1 MKKVLFFALVWAAA
15 LPAVA
20 QTIAV
25 SSAWARATVPGQH
38 GTGAF
43 MTLMAA
49 DGARLTGAASAV
61 AGVVEIHEMKIEGN
75 VMKMRA
81 ISAIDLPPGRSVQLA
96 PGGYHVMLMDLKR
109 ALKPGDKILV
119 ELQFETRD
127 KRLLTQPVEVEV
139 RTAAPAAQKS
149 GEHKH

>member
-1 MKKVLFFALVWAAA
+1 MKKLWFFALAWAAM
-15 LPAVA
+15 LPALA

-25 SSAWARATVPGQH
+25 SGAWARATVPGQH

-43 MTLMAA
+43 MTLVAPE
-49 DGARLTGAASAV
+49 GARLTGAASAV
-61 AGVVEIHEMKIEGN
+61 AGVVEIHEMTMEGN

-81 ISAIDLPPGRSVQLA
+81 ISGLDLPPGRSVPLA

-109 ALKPGDKILV
+109 PLKVGEKIRI

-127 KRLLTQPVEVEV
+127 RRLITQPVEVEV
-139 RTAAPAAQKS
+139 RGRAADA
-149 GEHKH
+149 HRH

>member
-1 MKKVLFFALVWAAA
+1 MKKLLFCVLVWAAA

-20 QTIAV
+20 QTLAV
-25 SSAWARATVPGQH
+25 SGAWARATVPGQH

-43 MTLMAA
+43 MTLMAP

-61 AGVVEIHEMKIEGN
+61 AGVVEVHEMKMEGN

-81 ISAIDLPPGRSVQLA
+81 ISALDLPPGRNVQLA

-109 ALKPGDKILV
+109 ALKPGEKILV
-119 ELQFETRD
+119 ELQFETLD

-139 RTAAPAAQKS
+139 RTAAPAAHKS